1 MKFKKTLGILAVSA
15 IMAFS
20 AFGCTGSDTS
30 AAGGNAEGM
39 TAEDRVKA
47 ANEKMAE
54 VTSMDSNMKMEMDMS
69 AGEQAV
75 STVTDMDITYFM
87 DPLKMKINMT
97 MDMGELGSQS
107 MEMYADVVDDVYTMY
122 VNDGTQWLSQE
133 IPAEALGAYD
143 TKEAMMSYLGDP
155 SAYTEVGTEDIDGV
169 SAVKLEG
176 KLSGDELKEAVESS
190 GSLDSLSS
198 LGLDSATISGLY
210 EDLGEVP
217 IYVWLDAETNYPVK
231 YEMDMT
237 AVMQK
242 LMDNIMAA
250 APEAANA
257 EASISFTKFKMSMT
271 CSNFNEATD
280 FEIPAEAK

>member
-231 YEMDMT
+231 YEMEMT

>member
-143 TKEAMMSYLGDP
+143 IKEAMMSYLGDP

-237 AVMQK
+237 AVMR
-242 LMDNIMAA
+242 N
-250 APEAANA
+250 
-257 EASISFTKFKMSMT
+257 
-271 CSNFNEATD
+271 
-280 FEIPAEAK
+280 

>member
-15 IMAFS
+15 IMASS

>member
-217 IYVWLDAETNYPVK
+217 IYVWLDADTN
-231 YEMDMT
+231 
-237 AVMQK
+237 
-242 LMDNIMAA
+242 
-250 APEAANA
+250 
-257 EASISFTKFKMSMT
+257 
-271 CSNFNEATD
+271 
-280 FEIPAEAK
+280 

>member
-30 AAGGNAEGM
+30 AAGGNAEGL